1 MNEPATT
8 RIALVMSG
16 GNALGAFHAGA
27 YEAMHEHGLRP
38 SWIAGSSI
46 GAVTGALI
54 AGNPQE
60 RRIEMLKQFWNEASV
75 PTMMAGQAG
84 RYQAVAETR
93 LFGRP
98 HAFTPSLGFF
108 ARQPALYELAPLRAT
123 LMRLVD
129 FDHLNNGATPRRSRN
144 RPRKRRSCRVRHMQ
158 HQAAP
163 RTCRSQQQLAGRF

>member
-1 MNEPATT
+1 MAVTSDGVPRTSSRCLASALDAAWAQDPSSVVVKTEAIGKQAIMNEPATT

-27 YEAMHEHGLRP
+27 YEAMHDQGLRP

-75 PTMMAGQAG
+75 
-84 RYQAVAETR
+84 
-93 LFGRP
+93 L
-98 HAFTPSLGFF
+98 
-108 ARQPALYELAPLRAT
+108 
-123 LMRLVD
+123 
-129 FDHLNNGATPRRSRN
+129 
-144 RPRKRRSCRVRHMQ
+144 
-158 HQAAP
+158 
-163 RTCRSQQQLAGRF
+163 